1 VTPPHT
7 GTLAPARP
15 ELVTGEYPQRRPR
28 WIELATS
35 ADHKDIGRMFIA
47 GSLGFLLLATV
58 EWLLMRLQL
67 AIPENTLLRPEF
79 FNRLLSLYG
88 ETAIFLFAIP
98 LVVGLIYY
106 VVPLQIG
113 ARTTAL
119 PRLGQLGFWMWAAGA
134 ATLYATPVF
143 TPPEAGVNPLPPLS
157 SVAFLPNNGVDAWL
171 GSAGL
176 ICLGF
181 VFFAIN
187 MIATLRNLRAPGL
200 AWRRLPPF
208 AWASTVATWLLG
220 FASVVLLAAIT
231 MLMIDR
237 NVNGIFFE
245 GDAGGAPL
253 LWQHLSWIFY
263 TGAYLV
269 IVIAAFGAIAEIL
282 PAFSR
287 KPLFN
292 REVVMGSLAAIAVLG
307 TLAWMQN
314 MYSEPIGIGWSYFAM
329 AMAML
334 AVIPFG
340 LVLFNFLATLVGGVL
355 RIRAPMLFAL
365 GAISMTSV
373 GLASELTHSAVAV
386 AWQLHNTTDA
396 TASTHYAL
404 IGAAILGGLAAL
416 HYWFPK
422 MTGRTMGESLGRISF
437 WTILVGVN
445 IAFFPLFLAGL
456 QGQVVDAYKYYE
468 GAGVNAYNLVATIGA
483 FVLALGIVLALAN
496 AVLSLRGGV
505 AAGHDPWGG
514 TSLEWFALSPP
525 PPHNFDV
532 LPDVRSHEP
541 LRDIRDAIARRQAAA
556 SAEAAESQPVA
567 SKR

>member
-1 VTPPHT
+1 VIARHASSV
-7 GTLAPARP
+7 APARP
-15 ELVTGEYPQRRPR
+15 ELVTSHYPQRRPR

-35 ADHKDIGRMFIA
+35 ADHKDVGRMFIG
-47 GSLGFLLLATV
+47 GSLGFLLVATV

-119 PRLGQLGFWMWAAGA
+119 PRLGQIAFWLWAAGA
-134 ATLYATPVF
+134 TTLYATLVF

-171 GSAGL
+171 GATGL
-176 ICLGF
+176 ICSGF
-181 VFFAIN
+181 VLFAIN

-200 AWRRLPPF
+200 AWRRLPSF
-208 AWASTVATWLLG
+208 AWAGTVATWLLG
-220 FASVVLLAAIT
+220 FASVVFLAAVT
-231 MLMIDR
+231 MLLIDR
-237 NVNGIFFE
+237 NVDGIFFE

-263 TGAYLV
+263 TDAYMVVV
-269 IVIAAFGAIAEIL
+269 IVALGAIAEIL

-292 REVVMGSLAAIAVLG
+292 REVVMGSLAAIGVLG

-340 LVLFNFLATLVGGVL
+340 LVLFNLLATLFGGVL
-355 RIRAPMLFAL
+355 TIRAPMLFAL

-373 GLASELTHSAVAV
+373 GLSSELTHSAVAV
-386 AWQLHNTTDA
+386 GWQLHNTTDA

-404 IGAAILGGLAAL
+404 VGAAVLGGLAAL

-422 MTGRTMGESLGRISF
+422 MTGRILGESLGRLSF
-437 WTILVGVN
+437 WTILVGLNV
-445 IAFFPLFLAGL
+445 AFFPLFLAGL
-456 QGQVVDAYKYYE
+456 QGQVVDVYKYYE
-468 GAGVNAYNLVATIGA
+468 GTGVNGYNLVATIGA

-496 AVLSLRGGV
+496 VVLSLRRGV

-514 TSLEWFALSPP
+514 TSLEWLALSPP

-541 LRDIRDAIARRQAAA
+541 LGDIRDSIASQRAGPH
-556 SAEAAESQPVA
+556 AEAAEPQPVA
-567 SKR
+567 

>member
-1 VTPPHT
+1 MMPPPAS
-7 GTLAPARP
+7 TLAPSRP
-15 ELVTGEYPQRRPR
+15 ELVTGEYPQRRPH
-28 WIELATS
+28 WVELATS
-35 ADHKDIGRMFIA
+35 ADHKDVGRLFIG
-47 GSLGFLLLATV
+47 GSLGFLLVATV

-79 FNRLLSLYG
+79 FNRILSLYG

-98 LVVGLIYY
+98 LVLGLFYY

-119 PRLGQLGFWMWAAGA
+119 PRLGQLGFWLWAAGG
-134 ATLYATPVF
+134 ATLYGALVF

-157 SVAFLPNNGVDAWL
+157 SLAFSPSNGIDVWL
-171 GSAGL
+171 ACAGL
-176 ICLGF
+176 SCLGF
-181 VFFAIN
+181 VLVAIN
-187 MIATLRNLRAPGL
+187 LIATLRNLRAPGL

-208 AWASTVATWLLG
+208 AWAAAVGTWLLG
-220 FASVVLLAAIT
+220 VVSVLMLGAIA
-231 MLMIDR
+231 MLMFDR
-237 NVNGIFFE
+237 NVNGIFFA

-253 LWQHLSWIFY
+253 LWQHLTWIFY
-263 TGAYLV
+263 TGVYTL
-269 IVIAAFGAIAEIL
+269 IVIAALGAIAEIV

-307 TLAWMQN
+307 NLAWMQN
-314 MYSEPIGIGWSYFAM
+314 MYSDPIGIGWSYFAM
-329 AMAML
+329 AMAM
-334 AVIPFG
+334 AAIVPFG
-340 LVLFNFLATLVGGVL
+340 LVLFNLLATMFGGAL
-355 RIRAPMLFAL
+355 EIRAPMLFAL
-365 GAISMTSV
+365 GAISMITV
-373 GLASELTHSAVAV
+373 GLASELTHSAVGI

-404 IGAAILGGLAAL
+404 VGGAILGGLAAL

-422 MTGRTMGESLGRISF
+422 MTGRTLGESLGRISF
-437 WTILVGVN
+437 WTILLGLN

-456 QGQVVDAYKYYE
+456 QGQVVDVYKYFS
-468 GAGVNAYNLVATIGA
+468 GTGVAGYNLVATIGA

-496 AVLSLRGGV
+496 VMLSLRRGV
-505 AAGHDPWGG
+505 PAGHDPWRG

-532 LPDVRSHEP
+532 LPDVRSPEP
-541 LRDIRDAIARRQAAA
+541 LRDIRDAIARQRAGTAAE
-556 SAEAAESQPVA
+556 SAESQPVA
-567 SKR
+567 